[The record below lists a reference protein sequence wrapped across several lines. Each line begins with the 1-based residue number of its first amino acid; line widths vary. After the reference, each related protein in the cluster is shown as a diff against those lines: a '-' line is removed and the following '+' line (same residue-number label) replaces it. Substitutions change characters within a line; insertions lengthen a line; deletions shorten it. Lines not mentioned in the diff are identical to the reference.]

1 MGKHI
6 LMAIILLKSTMLLAS
21 PRTGVVHYQALL
33 WKSPVFLEDV
43 SKEAPDQVD
52 ILQLRLNRPDRNRLS
67 PECQMIQDSG
77 SGAFLQVVFDFTS
90 NNRFSESV
98 KIYGTAGDGE
108 KLFVRCN

>member
-33 WKSPVFLEDV
+33 WKSPMFLEDV
-43 SKEAPDQVD
+43 SKKVPDNLY
-52 ILQLRLNRPDRNRLS
+52 ISQLNLSRPDRNKLS
-67 PECQMIQDSG
+67 QECQMIQDSG
-77 SGAFLQVVFDFTS
+77 SGAFLQVVFDFIS
-90 NNRFSESV
+90 NGRFSQSV